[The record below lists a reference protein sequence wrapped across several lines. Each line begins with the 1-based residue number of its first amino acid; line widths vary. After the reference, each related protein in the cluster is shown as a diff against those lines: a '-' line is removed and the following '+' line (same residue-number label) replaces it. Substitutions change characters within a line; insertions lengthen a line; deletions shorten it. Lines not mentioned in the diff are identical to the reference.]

1 MTELYRLRSVTKRYG
16 SNVAVDIDALTIP
29 AGRLYT
35 LTGANG
41 AGKSTLLGILA
52 FLTPPTTGEI
62 FYAGE
67 RIDWKSDIVK
77 NRRRKVTLLH
87 QSPYLFRGTV
97 YRNVAYGLKAR
108 GVAGETMLRAVDRAL
123 ETVGLERFRDRDAR
137 ELSGGEAQRVA
148 MARALA
154 LDPEVLLLDEP
165 LANIDRETAMLLET
179 VIAALPS
186 RGTTVVMTT
195 HDPDPPARLERRVDR
210 AGRGEGR
217 TCRPMRK
224 RGASYWR
231 ASRRW
236 APSGSRPAG
245 RWAGPSRRTSPR
257 RGPSRSATTP
267 RWTGTPSGRTIAADR
282 RA

>member
-62 FYAGE
+62 YYAGE

-108 GVAGETMLRAVDRAL
+108 GVAGGTMLRAVDRAL

-195 HDPDPPARLERRVDR
+195 HDPDHPARLNGGSI
-210 AGRGEGR
+210 ALEGG
-217 TCRPMRK
+217 K
-224 RGASYWR
+224 VAY
-231 ASRRW
+231 
-236 APSGSRPAG
+236 
-245 RWAGPSRRTSPR
+245 
-257 RGPSRSATTP
+257 
-267 RWTGTPSGRTIAADR
+267 ADL
-282 RA
+282 

>member
-1 MTELYRLRSVTKRYG
+1 LTELYRLRSVTKRYG
-16 SNVAVDIDALTIP
+16 SNVAVDIDLLAIE

-67 RIDWKSDIVK
+67 RVDWKSDIVAR
-77 NRRRKVTLLH
+77 RRRKVTLLH
-87 QSPYLFRGTV
+87 QSPYLFGGTV

-108 GVAGETMLRAVDRAL
+108 GIAGEAERIAVDRAL
-123 ETVGLERFRDRDAR
+123 GTVGLEGFRDRNAR

-165 LANIDRETAMLLET
+165 LANIDRETALLLEA
-179 VIAALPS
+179 VISSLPS
-186 RGTTVVMTT
+186 RGTTVVMIT
-195 HDPDPPARLERRVDR
+195 HDPVP
-210 AGRGEGR
+210 
-217 TCRPMRK
+217 
-224 RGASYWR
+224 
-231 ASRRW
+231 
-236 APSGSRPAG
+236 PAG
-245 RWAGPSRRTSPR
+245 RNVGSIVLE
-257 RGPSRSATTP
+257 G
-267 RWTGTPSGRTIAADR
+267 GKIAHADL
-282 RA
+282 